1 MHPLA
6 ARRLRPQAYK
16 TFDGRPAN
24 KLWFVSWIPHNATHH
39 EKMNYTYTR
48 KSLREVVVGVF
59 DVTAASQKELEEG
72 LGLREVM
79 ASSEDESDMS
89 DF

>member
-1 MHPLA
+1 
-6 ARRLRPQAYK
+6 
-16 TFDGRPAN
+16 
-24 KLWFVSWIPHNATHH
+24 
-39 EKMNYTYTR
+39 MNYTYTR